1 MANLSYTSVL
11 SVSADVILVGFI
23 MWYAP
28 IAETVQA
35 AGGFGEVILNDSVRP
50 TLFIGLGVLSTAMA
64 CQHSAFIVSGSL
76 ESLTRARWAVVTGS
90 SIGLATILCVTLGSA
105 GYLGFLEDTQGD
117 VLNNFAANS
126 QAANVARAL
135 LAITMLFTYPMEAF
149 VARHVFSSI
158 FFAGDLEADQDMPP
172 LLCGMDNGCCNRR
185 HRLTFGIYLSTLIP
199 ALIFDDLGPVLSIT
213 GSLGGSCISYIL
225 PGLVYLGVNGEHFVD
240 LCHEMLQDGAI
251 SGRAQVTKSSNL
263 EGNIE
268 LPVAGDATQR
278 VGAEDS
284 SNGNLEL
291 PSEGQQLNMA
301 VYSSSKPV

>member
-251 SGRAQVTKSSNL
+251 SGRAQVKKSSNL